1 MRCRGTSFIS
11 LAIRSSTTDRR
22 RRIGD
27 VETLKKKE
35 RILTSAG
42 LDEITTR
49 WLSGPIRRYAEDVTQ
64 VDPYVRLDRYC
75 PIPGSYAIEVVAR
88 CQIGKTLRKEFAL
101 LHMRRYQTDE
111 LSAALRSIGWATVAR
126 LVIEGNPKEA
136 TDALMLF
143 QRMRK

>member
-49 WLSGPIRRYAEDVTQ
+49 WLSGPIRRYAEDVTCDRSRCSLSDWEDPAQRVRTAAHAPLPDRGNFLAWVGTHCDDGVAVVSMLPDQ
-64 VDPYVRLDRYC
+64 VISTVGVALK
-75 PIPGSYAIEVVAR
+75 VVASIADASR
-88 CQIGKTLRKEFAL
+88 ARK
-101 LHMRRYQTDE
+101 YTGQD
-111 LSAALRSIGWATVAR
+111 
-126 LVIEGNPKEA
+126 
-136 TDALMLF
+136 
-143 QRMRK
+143 

>member
-1 MRCRGTSFIS
+1 MLNKVELLEDDFGRSVMIDGRMADVYHRWSTSSIVLSLLSVPSTARTRADALAEAVTAAMR
-11 LAIRSSTTDRR
+11 
-22 RRIGD
+22 
-27 VETLKKKE
+27 
-35 RILTSAG
+35 
-42 LDEITTR
+42 
-49 WLSGPIRRYAEDVTQ
+49 SGN
-64 VDPYVRLDRYC
+64 RYC

-88 CQIGKTLRKEFAL
+88 CQIGKTLREEFAL

-111 LSAALRSIGWATVAR
+111 LSAALRSVGWATVAR